1 MLSAQPKPPRNTSN
15 KTPSKRK
22 AVKVSRPATSR
33 SRKTNP
39 LKNLKQALKRR
50 WKKWWSHH
58 GQPRRLVK
66 YGFLGAFWMSILMLV
81 MALYIFANLPD
92 IDQVVD
98 MDSRP
103 TVIILDKNDKE
114 VARLGDT
121 QGQILSVKNMS
132 PYMTQAVLAIEDR
145 RFYSHF
151 GLDPLGL
158 ARAMWVNAT
167 SGGVSQGGSTI
178 TQQLAKNLFLSPERT
193 FSRKVKEA
201 ALAFY
206 LEYKYSKDEIL
217 SAYLNRVY
225 FGAGAYG
232 VDAAARIY
240 FNSNAKNLTID
251 QAALLAGL
259 LKAPSRYSPDSDPQ
273 RAATRAR
280 TVIYA
285 MADAGYITKKKAD
298 SIKIQPLP
306 KKDYSAAGSMDMRY
320 FTDWVVSQSAGY
332 IGETSQNLVIR
343 TTLDSDLQKY
353 AAKHLRDVLAKEGKD
368 LKISQGAIITMKM
381 DGAISAMVGGTDYRT
396 SQFNRT
402 TQARRQP
409 GSAFKPF
416 IYLTAMEQAGY
427 TPDSW
432 IEDAP
437 IQINGYKPANFDNK
451 YRGGMSLQ
459 TSLAHSINTVAVR
472 LLHETGIGPARR
484 TAQRLGI
491 TDPLNADL
499 SLALGT
505 SGVRLI
511 NLTSAFATF
520 GNNGRAVEPYGIRDI
535 RDTKGKKLY
544 EHVIFDPAPLVD
556 SYYVG
561 MMNRMLQAVV
571 QYGTGTRA
579 RLDRAAAG
587 KSGTSQ
593 NYRDALFVGYT
604 ADMATAVWVG
614 NDDNKPMAKVTG
626 GTMPARLWHD
636 VMMQAHQGLAQRDF
650 GGGYND
656 GLPPS
661 RDPMVAPQNNGAA
674 PANPFNDML
683 NNLFKGDG
691 QWQHDN
697 NEYLNN

>member
-1 MLSAQPKPPRNTSN
+1 MLTAPPKPPRN
-15 KTPSKRK
+15 PSPRKRK
-22 AVKVSRPATSR
+22 AVRVSRTTPSR
-33 SRKTNP
+33 TRKTGFF
-39 LKNLKQALKRR
+39 KTLKQNIKKR
-50 WKKWWSHH
+50 WKTWWSHH
-58 GQPRRLVK
+58 GQPRRLLK
-66 YGFLGAFWMSILMLV
+66 YAFLGAFWMSMLILV
-81 MALYIFANLPD
+81 MALYLFANLPD

-121 QGQILSVKNMS
+121 QGQILSVKKMS

-145 RFYSHF
+145 RFYSHI

-240 FNSNAKNLTID
+240 FNNTAKDLTLE

-259 LKAPSRYSPDSDPQ
+259 LKAPSRYSPDNDPK
-273 RAATRAR
+273 RAAQRAR
-280 TVIYA
+280 TVVYA

-320 FTDWVVSQSAGY
+320 FTDWVMNQSVGY
-332 IGETSQNLVIR
+332 IGDTPQNMIIR

-353 AAKHLRDVLAKEGKD
+353 AAQHLRDILAKEGGK
-368 LKISQGAIITMKM
+368 LKISQGALIAMKM
-381 DGAISAMVGGTDYRT
+381 DGAIITMVGGQDYRT
-396 SQFNRT
+396 SQYNRT

-416 IYLTAMEQAGY
+416 VYLTALEQLGY

-437 IQINGYKPANFDNK
+437 IQVNGYKPSNFDNK

-459 TSLAHSINTVAVR
+459 TSLAHSINTTAVR

-511 NLTSAFATF
+511 SLTSAFATL
-520 GNNGRAVEPYGIRDI
+520 GNQGRSVEPFGIRDI
-535 RDTKGKKLY
+535 RDMKGKKLY
-544 EHVIFDPAPLVD
+544 THVIFDPAPLIEAR
-556 SYYVG
+556 YVN

-579 RLDRAAAG
+579 RLDRAVAG
-587 KSGTSQ
+587 KTGTSQ

-604 ADMATAVWVG
+604 ADIAGTVWVG

-626 GTMPARLWHD
+626 GTIPAQIWHD
-636 VMMQAHQGLAQRDF
+636 VMIKAHQGLGPRDF
-650 GGGYND
+650 GGGFSD

-661 RDPMVAPQNNGAA
+661 RDPMVAPQNNG
-674 PANPFNDML
+674 PNPFNDML
-683 NNLFKGDG
+683 NNLFQGDG
-691 QWQHDN
+691 EWKHDN
-697 NEYLNN
+697 TEYLNN